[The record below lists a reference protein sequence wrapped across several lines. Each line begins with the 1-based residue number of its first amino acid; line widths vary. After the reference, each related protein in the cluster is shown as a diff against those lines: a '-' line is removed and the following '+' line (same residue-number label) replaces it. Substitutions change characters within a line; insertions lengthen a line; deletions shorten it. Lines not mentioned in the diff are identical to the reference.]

1 MCNRGCCNWWNK
13 AISKWF
19 LCNRTSSR
27 SKGSNTS
34 VPGVWVEEV
43 VAQVEV
49 EPGVQADGVVV
60 EEAEVGAQ
68 AEAEEAE
75 VQEEEEEVVPEV
87 P

>member
-1 MCNRGCCNWWNK
+1 
-13 AISKWF
+13 
-19 LCNRTSSR
+19 
-27 SKGSNTS
+27 
-34 VPGVWVEEV
+34 VEEV